1 MQWPPTKPGTNGRKF
16 HFVPAASSTDSVS
29 ISNLL
34 KNLANSFIRAITN
47 IPDDS
52 ILVIEDIDALFIQ
65 RDSVNNVSFSAIL
78 NVLDGVLKKH
88 KLLTFL
94 TTNYKERLDSALF
107 RSGRIDHEIK
117 FTYIKTSQITSMFN
131 HFFKNQDSNLT
142 ILLNN
147 LKGKKISC
155 SDLHRWC
162 FKYRKVSDITQHI
175 DELLNDISYNNNNS
189 LNHLYI

>member
-1 MQWPPTKPGTNGRKF
+1 
-16 HFVPAASSTDSVS
+16 
-29 ISNLL
+29 
-34 KNLANSFIRAITN
+34 
-47 IPDDS
+47 
-52 ILVIEDIDALFIQ
+52 
-65 RDSVNNVSFSAIL
+65 
-78 NVLDGVLKKH
+78 
-88 KLLTFL
+88 
-94 TTNYKERLDSALF
+94 
-107 RSGRIDHEIK
+107 
-117 FTYIKTSQITSMFN
+117 MFN